1 MVFSFNNK
9 NELAEILGIIER
21 FEYSKRSQ
29 LTQQQREN
37 RDGSEI
43 DEFWFFFLFRLC
55 TNQLYVG
62 LSLSSVTGFAH
73 PEKIR
78 EP

>member
-9 NELAEILGIIER
+9 KELAEILGIIER

-43 DEFWFFFLFRLC
+43 DEFWFSFLFRLC

-62 LSLSSVTGFAH
+62 LSFSNVTGFAH

>member
-43 DEFWFFFLFRLC
+43 DQF
-55 TNQLYVG
+55 
-62 LSLSSVTGFAH
+62 
-73 PEKIR
+73 
-78 EP
+78 